1 MSINRTSKIKPEI
14 QELINKIKNEN
25 NINENIKN
33 KNMKKEENNIENIE
47 KIFNALTLQLNNSEG
62 IHFACKNQKEK
73 IINTIYVFIQ
83 NCENKIKI
91 YETYKKKMT
100 DHLTIINNCTTENEK
115 KLLIKI
121 NIKNF
126 KEFTN
131 LHIKYDCSLIDVD
144 NNTYEIILDIN
155 IIPQQYI
162 NIVSEQQREIY
173 LSVLNIFHHPENYI
187 ISFNISD
194 KQLENNSNDNEIS
207 NIYIVKYNMRKT
219 S

>member
-33 KNMKKEENNIENIE
+33 KNMKKEENNFENIE